1 MHRTLPFLKTLKATE
16 GDVRWIDRYMSVF
29 KSFSP
34 PRINA
39 RRFPVSKKKKKKGLR
54 KSLREHKKSIKVNN
68 FTPANG
74 RRTGFVQKV
83 LVSTPRHEQTHAC
96 NVISPPARVLG
107 AFAMAFFTR
116 SHSHWILAGSAG
128 YNAGVMC

>member
-1 MHRTLPFLKTLKATE
+1 MHRTLPFLKTLK
-16 GDVRWIDRYMSVF
+16 
-29 KSFSP
+29 P
-34 PRINA
+34 PKGMFAGLTDIRACSNPFP
-39 RRFPVSKKKKKKGLR
+39 RRGSMHGGFLFLKKKKGLR

-116 SHSHWILAGSAG
+116 SHSHWILAGAAG